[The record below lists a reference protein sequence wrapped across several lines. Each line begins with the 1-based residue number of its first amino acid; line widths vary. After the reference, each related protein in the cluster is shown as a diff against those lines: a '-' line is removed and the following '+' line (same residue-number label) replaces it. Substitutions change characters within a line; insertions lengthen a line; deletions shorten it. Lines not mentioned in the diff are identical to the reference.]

1 MILPPVAS
9 TRAGE
14 RASPHSSPACYHCA
28 RPGRAAGARARARH
42 KRAPSSAIPPAPP
55 VGLLPACSPAWRH
68 RRRRIGRLRTRGH
81 DAARRAPRA
90 RTLSVDC
97 ARSGAA
103 RRGAMSA
110 DAGELGRSG
119 GGNERA
125 REQLF
130 FPPLAQ
136 QRTELLARVLRRS
149 GATAVVDLGCGERAS
164 TLRRLATG
172 SVRGER
178 RTDEQMRAA
187 RAARDGAEPFKF
199 APPPFRSLQLAEL
212 LGVELREQAAEQA
225 VEAIKTRSAALAEK
239 APRTRIYLGDMLDA
253 PPPELRDIIRGE
265 NDDGGANGLV
275 WASEVVEHL
284 DPEPLGRFPAA
295 LLGGHPQVAVVTT
308 PNADYNVHLPGVRRP
323 CDGAERPFRDP
334 DHRFEWTRA
343 QFQEWAKAAA
353 FTHGYE
359 VEFAGVGSLPNSD
372 LLKALKKR
380 LHQSLALF
388 YSASTLDIER
398 PKPEGLPPGA
408 GALRHLLHEGS
419 DASMP
424 PLEEGLTLDELEADV
439 DAALGALST
448 SVIFDSLST
457 LLLAQTGPKFE
468 QLRAAVESDGF
479 GLRHVRFVVSWR
491 QLEKATGLQGPKDR
505 CSLHAKNASA
515 CIQVCRNDSTWC
527 TVSMGKLKLGG
538 TSSATRA
545 ASKHA
550 TESGCAGEGGEGQD
564 RALVTCGDDASDGER
579 GCTRCRCL
587 WSQGKRLDCWNCSK
601 DSAARLGWKAGWITE
616 ICRPAQQV
624 EGFCTQVAVFYRRS
638 DGDNFDDVRGN
649 THAELDS
656 RKGWTLVWDAGSS
669 HERMEAAA
677 KRRAERELFGPAK
690 RYRRSEGDP

>member
-1 MILPPVAS
+1 
-9 TRAGE
+9 
-14 RASPHSSPACYHCA
+14 
-28 RPGRAAGARARARH
+28 
-42 KRAPSSAIPPAPP
+42 
-55 VGLLPACSPAWRH
+55 
-68 RRRRIGRLRTRGH
+68 
-81 DAARRAPRA
+81 
-90 RTLSVDC
+90 
-97 ARSGAA
+97 
-103 RRGAMSA
+103 MSA

-225 VEAIKTRSAALAEK
+225 VDAIKTRSAALAEK

-284 DPEPLGRFPAA
+284 DPEPLSRFPAA

-388 YSASTLDIER
+388 YSASTLDVER

-448 SVIFDSLST
+448 SVIFDSH
-457 LLLAQTGPKFE
+457 LAACADWPE
-468 QLRAAVESDGF
+468 IRAAESSG
-479 GLRHVRFVVSWR
+479 RVRWVR
-491 QLEKATGLQGPKDR
+491 L
-505 CSLHAKNASA
+505 
-515 CIQVCRNDSTWC
+515 
-527 TVSMGKLKLGG
+527 
-538 TSSATRA
+538 A
-545 ASKHA
+545 A
-550 TESGCAGEGGEGQD
+550 
-564 RALVTCGDDASDGER
+564 RALRRKLE
-579 GCTRCRCL
+579 
-587 WSQGKRLDCWNCSK
+587 
-601 DSAARLGWKAGWITE
+601 AARKGDWVAGAQGQMQLACKERVCVHPSVSKRFNLVHREHGQAQAGRNLISHSGSVQT
-616 ICRPAQQV
+616 CNRVGMRRRRGRRTRP
-624 EGFCTQVAVFYRRS
+624 R
-638 DGDNFDDVRGN
+638 
-649 THAELDS
+649 
-656 RKGWTLVWDAGSS
+656 AG
-669 HERMEAAA
+669 H
-677 KRRAERELFGPAK
+677 LP
-690 RYRRSEGDP
+690 